1 MSPEE
6 LENFQPANGAE
17 ILAWEQFNN
26 ARSGKPA
33 DTLNAT
39 KEVTDRT
46 EGRAPQ
52 KISVD
57 NTSEL
62 ERLIIRVQ
70 ERILAQTGIEL
81 GRDEAIE
88 RIVAYRPE
96 LAGAVE

>member
-1 MSPEE
+1 MTPEE
-6 LENFQPANGAE
+6 LENFKPANGAE

-26 ARSGKPA
+26 ARSGKPS

-52 KISVD
+52 KINVD
-57 NTSEL
+57 NTSDL
-62 ERLIIRVQ
+62 ERLIIRLQ
-70 ERILAQTGIEL
+70 ERVRAETGIEL
-81 GRDEAIE
+81 TREETIE

-96 LAGAVE
+96 LAGAIE